1 MKILVIK
8 EGETV
13 FKRSVAHIM
22 LSAAILFGA
31 GFIGVPAMQAQ
42 ADLEIVIVA
51 VGEIQ
56 PALDAWTAAFQ
67 DMHTGIDFVPAYV
80 ESAGAVDAQASDA
93 DIIITSNYAEEPP
106 VDFECGV
113 ISRAYVLLP
122 GMGARYLAS
131 EDCGDF
137 VSPKTPAMRDF
148 LRFAVSP
155 DGQQIAIDLGLLPE
169 VVEVTDQAGVT
180 VAIPQPVRNVVSA
193 YGVATYYVYTT
204 GAGDRLAAAAYVGA
218 RGPAAQD
225 AMRRVDPNFD
235 DVFTAMSALSQN
247 EISLEEVAAL
257 EPGLI
262 LASARTQWLDSAA
275 ELGIPILR
283 FEGETPDRL
292 KEAMILIGTALGP
305 DATYRALQFNAYYDA
320 TLAHIESQVA
330 TVDETPRVY
339 FSGTEPLRTVS
350 GDMYQTSMIEAA
362 GGESVSADLTGF
374 WNDVNLEQ
382 VALWNPDVIFVP
394 TYGGATV
401 EAITDSDEWAILDA
415 VQNDR
420 VYQLP
425 MFISPWDTPLPDSIL
440 GVIWMAETLY
450 PGQIDLNCES
460 EVTTFYHTFYDY
472 AISEEEVQQLC
483 N

>member
-1 MKILVIK
+1 MQTSIAFALV
-8 EGETV
+8 
-13 FKRSVAHIM
+13 
-22 LSAAILFGA
+22 
-31 GFIGVPAMQAQ
+31 
-42 ADLEIVIVA
+42 
-51 VGEIQ
+51 
-56 PALDAWTAAFQ
+56 
-67 DMHTGIDFVPAYV
+67 YV
-80 ESAGAVDAQASDA
+80 ESDNAVDAQAIDA

-122 GMGARYLAS
+122 GMGARYLTS

-137 VSPKTPAMRDF
+137 VSPKTLVMREF

-155 DGQQIAIDLGLLPE
+155 DGQQIAIDLGMLPD
-169 VVEVTDQAGVT
+169 VIEVTDQAGVT
-180 VAIPQPVRNVVSA
+180 VAIPQPVRNIVSA

-204 GAGDRLAAAAYVGA
+204 GAGDRLAAAAYVGV

-235 DVFTAMSALSQN
+235 EVFTAVPALSQN

-257 EPGLI
+257 QPGLI

-275 ELGIPILR
+275 ELGIPVLR
-283 FEGETPDRL
+283 FEGETPERL

-305 DATYRALQFNAYYDA
+305 DAAYRALQFNAYYDA
-320 TLAHIESQVA
+320 TLARIESQVSA
-330 TVDETPRVY
+330 VVATPRVY
-339 FSGTEPLRTVS
+339 FSGTEPLRVAS
-350 GDMYQTSMIEAA
+350 GEMYQTAMIAAA

-374 WNDVNLEQ
+374 WNDVNLER

-401 EAITDSDEWAILDA
+401 EAITGSGEWAILDA
-415 VQNDR
+415 VQNGS

-440 GVIWMAETLY
+440 GIIWMAETLY
-450 PGQIDLNCES
+450 PAQIDLNCEG
-460 EVTTFYHTFYDY
+460 EVTTFYNTFYDY
-472 AISEEEVQQLC
+472 MISEEEVQQLC